1 MRYEDVSGPLG
12 DDPNDPALYRNEPDW
27 LDDRP
32 TKADADADE
41 RELLRFARYDDRGG
55 I

>member
-1 MRYEDVSGPLG
+1 MRYEAVEPPGG
-12 DDPNDPALYRNEPDW
+12 DDPRDRALYRNEPDW

-32 TKADADADE
+32 TKVDTDADE
-41 RELLRFARYDDRGG
+41 REILRFARYDDRGG